1 MRNKEVKHIN
11 RMALEEDRQR
21 QVEAQRVRV
30 QSARK
35 DRERSKRRANE
46 DFEQSRRDL
55 IVSSKQS
62 LQERKSA
69 LELKEQTVREK
80 KLKMAAEVKRTKR

>member
-1 MRNKEVKHIN
+1 M
-11 RMALEEDRQR
+11 
-21 QVEAQRVRV
+21 RV

-69 LELKEQTVREK
+69 LELKEQAVREK

>member
-1 MRNKEVKHIN
+1 
-11 RMALEEDRQR
+11 MALEEDRQR

-69 LELKEQTVREK
+69 LELKEQAVREK